1 MIKSYGSLFMAQSEC
16 SQWIE
21 MNGLWTKIS
30 ISAIAKE
37 VENWKGLPIEARSET
52 KVSNLSYGLNHKTC
66 DLFWFSLFKQMLR
79 KQITDEFLQTGRP
92 LAADNI
98 VRQMNDPKIQEILGM
113 YIAAMKN
120 KSK

>member
-1 MIKSYGSLFMAQSEC
+1 
-16 SQWIE
+16 
-21 MNGLWTKIS
+21 MNGLWTKFS

-52 KVSNLSYGLNHKTC
+52 KVSNLSYGLNHIIC
-66 DLFWFSLFKQMLR
+66 DSFWFSSFKQILR
-79 KQITDEFLQTGRP
+79 KPITDAFLQTGRP

-120 KSK
+120 KSKAK